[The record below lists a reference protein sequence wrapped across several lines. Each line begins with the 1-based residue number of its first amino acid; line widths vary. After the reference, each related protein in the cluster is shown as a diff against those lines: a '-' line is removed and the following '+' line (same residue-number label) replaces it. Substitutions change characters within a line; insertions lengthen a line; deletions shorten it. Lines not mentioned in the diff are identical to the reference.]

1 MTLPPDFV
9 QSFEFIHPKE
19 IVARLQSEERLR
31 FGVRMC
37 LTNELNP
44 GDLFCYLAARFGT
57 PNGMQSFLRKDD
69 SDNLIHWA
77 WTVQTQAGL
86 ISIQGM
92 NFRTEIWIANIEG
105 VEESDKNEIV
115 SQIKLDYR
123 NYEQKLSRIK
133 KSLEQWIEFVNPF
146 QRLRRSVESLLKE
159 LDSLGL
165 DPDTDMISD
174 IWNHKSLEESR
185 RNWEEET
192 ARYSKGLGL
201 CFGIRAMLPVMAE
214 AFVNVL
220 MFILLRREIR
230 SDERLR
236 ENVFR
241 QPIDVRIK
249 SLSLNCNGFDKQI
262 DYSDG
267 ACRAFHTLIN
277 ERNDLLHGNVSIQ
290 KLKFNELMFW
300 GKVPIFETYR
310 SMWERSIGV
319 EQNAVGLSKLRSEI
333 EVVDSFITYVL
344 SCVDDDLREH
354 VKLILAKY
362 DLGLNKKTGCMGI
375 LFPDWLVDIHPVLKK
390 PDGERLDKER

>member
-19 IVARLQSEERLR
+19 IVARLQSEEPLR

-57 PNGMQSFLRKDD
+57 PNGMQSLLRKDD
-69 SDNLIHWA
+69 SDNLIHWE
-77 WTVQTQAGL
+77 WTVQTQSGL

-115 SQIKLDYR
+115 SQIKSDYR

-146 QRLRRSVESLLKE
+146 QRLRRSVERLLKE

-165 DPDTDMISD
+165 DPDADMISD
-174 IWNHKSLEESR
+174 IWNHKSPEESR
-185 RNWEEET
+185 RNWEEQT

-220 MFILLRREIR
+220 MFILLRREIC
-230 SDERLR
+230 SDDRLR

-262 DYSDG
+262 DYSHS

-300 GKVPIFETYR
+300 GKVPVFETYR

-319 EQNAVGLSKLRSEI
+319 EQNTVGLSKLRSEI

-344 SCVDDDLREH
+344 SCVGDDLREH

-375 LFPDWLVDIHPVLKK
+375 LFPDWLVDIHPVLKE
-390 PDGERLDKER
+390 PDGERLDKEH